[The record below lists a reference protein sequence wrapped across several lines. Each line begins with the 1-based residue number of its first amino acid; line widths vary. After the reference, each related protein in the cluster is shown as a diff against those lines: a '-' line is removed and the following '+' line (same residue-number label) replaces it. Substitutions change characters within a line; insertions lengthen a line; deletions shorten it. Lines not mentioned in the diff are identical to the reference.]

1 MGSSIAAVSVPEL
14 PGKSKL
20 GQPQAWPWLTA
31 GFVLFL
37 FSYGANNIP
46 IAAWF
51 SPVFLLRFARRSNW
65 RDWLPLLYLTA
76 VAGTAFQLRGMVPIP
91 GIGYYV
97 FLAISALQFLVPYA
111 ADNWLRPKLGGI
123 AATLVFPTAFVSLD
137 YLNSLGP
144 YGSWGAV
151 AYSQYGNLALLQLL
165 SVTGLWGIAFLIAW
179 FAAVCNA
186 VWEEGWDSPRAR
198 KWAYLCLGSIA
209 MVVLLG
215 GVRLAVFPPHANT
228 VRIASLS
235 KRSLAS
241 ALSVATGNRLMQNK
255 PTPQDLVAIRK
266 WGEDMNNDLLARAE
280 MEAQAGAKVVFW
292 GEANAPV
299 FKQDEPALVQ
309 RGSVLARRHGVYLG
323 MALAVLNVGKN
334 PPLENKLVLI
344 QPDGSI
350 AWEYNKIR
358 PVPGPEAA
366 MQIRGDGKLK
376 AVDTEFG
383 RISGIICF
391 DADFPQLLSQAG
403 ALRADIVLDPSNDWR
418 AIDPW
423 HTQMASFRAIEQGV
437 NLVRHTSN
445 GLSAAYDYQ
454 GRQLSAMDHYQT
466 SNYDMV
472 SEVPT
477 HGTRTV
483 YSRLQDWFAWA
494 SLAVFIALALGSF
507 RKKALTPSL
516 GMIAT

>member
-1 MGSSIAAVSVPEL
+1 MKTVLAPDAAAAVEIR
-14 PGKSKL
+14 SKVER
-20 GQPQAWPWLTA
+20 PQAWIWLA
-31 GFVLFL
+31 IGFVLLL

-46 IAAWF
+46 LAAWL
-51 SPVFLLRFARRSNW
+51 SPVFLLRFARFNRW
-65 RDWLPLLYLTA
+65 RIWLPLLYLA
-76 VAGTAFQLRGMVPIP
+76 AALGIAFQLRGMVPIP
-91 GIGYYV
+91 GVGYYI
-97 FLAISALQFLVPYA
+97 FLAISALEFVAPYA
-111 ADNWLRPKLGGI
+111 ADRWLQPKLVGI
-123 AATLVFPTAFVSLD
+123 AGTLVFPTAFVSLD

-165 SVTGLWGIAFLIAW
+165 SVTGMWGITFLIAW

-186 VWEEGWDSPRAR
+186 VWEEGWNSPRAR
-198 KWAYLCLGSIA
+198 KWAYLCLGSMG
-209 MVVLLG
+209 MVLLLG

-235 KRSLAS
+235 KRFVAS
-241 ALSVATGNRLMQNK
+241 SPSDATTARLMQNK
-255 PTPQDLVAIRK
+255 PTPEDLVAIRK
-266 WGEDMNNDLLARAE
+266 WGEDVDDDLLARAE
-280 MEAQAGAKVVFW
+280 REAQAGAKIVFW

-299 FKQDEPALVQ
+299 FKRDERALVD
-309 RGSVLARRHGVYLG
+309 RGSKLASKNGIYLG
-323 MALAVLNVGKN
+323 MALAVLNTGKN

-344 QPDGSI
+344 KPDGTV
-350 AWEYNKIR
+350 AWEYNKVH

-376 AVDTEFG
+376 AVNTPFG
-383 RISGIICF
+383 RVSGVICF
-391 DADFPQLLSQAG
+391 DADFPELLSQAG

-423 HTQMASFRAIEQGV
+423 HTQMASLRAIEQGV

-454 GRQLSAMDHYQT
+454 GRRLSAMDHYQT
-466 SNYDMV
+466 SDYDMV

-477 HGTRTV
+477 QGVRTL
-483 YSRLQDWFAWA
+483 YSRFGGWFAWLC
-494 SLAVFIALALGSF
+494 LAVFLDLAIRAF
-507 RKKALTPSL
+507 RKKA
-516 GMIAT
+516 